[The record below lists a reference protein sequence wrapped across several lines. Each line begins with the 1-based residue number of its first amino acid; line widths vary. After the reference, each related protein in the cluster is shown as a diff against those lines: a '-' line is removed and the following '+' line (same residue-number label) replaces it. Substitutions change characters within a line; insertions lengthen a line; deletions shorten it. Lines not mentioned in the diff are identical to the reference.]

1 MQRLWAREI
10 WLLRR
15 EADMRGAPNSL
26 LQIGG
31 QLFPNGLEVL
41 GPLAI
46 PLVLRRRARKRGGLA

>member
-26 LQIGG
+26 
-31 QLFPNGLEVL
+31 PRPTS
-41 GPLAI
+41 PLA
-46 PLVLRRRARKRGGLA
+46 RRRG